1 MSSGADERRS
11 APRIDSRLR
20 QWLISCAKTRSW
32 EMSGAPSTDDGVCE
46 RANTASPRE
55 DEVIELFDL
64 AITVLA
70 EKTFNLPSNPRP
82 LLAFLCP

>member
-1 MSSGADERRS
+1 MDERRS
-11 APRIDSRLR
+11 APRIGSG
-20 QWLISCAKTRSW
+20 LISCAKTRSW
-32 EMSGAPSTDDGVCE
+32 EMPGAPSTDDGVCE

-64 AITVLA
+64 AITVLS